1 MLRLFRDGLRKTS
14 RATPRMPRAS
24 SFEVRHDGS
33 TYKIVLKR
41 IASARRYT
49 LRVKNGSG
57 EVVLTMPTRGSLKE
71 AHAFAERQGAWIG
84 ARLRRLPK
92 TIAFAS
98 GAIIPLRG
106 IPHEIVH
113 SPARRGTVWV
123 EAMEPGLLSPT
134 ELALC
139 VAGDPTHVARR
150 VRDFL
155 KREAKRDLE
164 AAVLHYTRE
173 LGLPNRPVGLR
184 DPTSRWGSCSTAGSL
199 NFSWRLIL
207 APAYVL
213 GYLAAHEV
221 AHLVHMNHSARFWK
235 LTRKLCAETDR
246 AEAWL
251 KAHGKELHRYG
262 GEGGVPASTLPDAR
276 SAVRDPEHR
285 SSAD

>member
-1 MLRLFRDGLRKTS
+1 MLRLFRESLRKRTRTVPPRKPAATS
-14 RATPRMPRAS
+14 
-24 SFEVRHDGS
+24 FDVRHDGS

-41 IASARRYT
+41 VASARRYT

-57 EVVLTMPTRGSLKE
+57 EIVLTMPSRGSVTE
-71 AHAFAERQGAWIG
+71 ARAFAERQGAWIG

-92 TIAFAS
+92 QIAFAP

-106 IPHEIVH
+106 VAHEIVH
-113 SPARRGTVWV
+113 CPGRRGTVWT
-123 EAMEPGLLSPT
+123 EAHEPGLFSES

-139 VAGDPTHVARR
+139 VAGEAAHVERR

-155 KREAKRDLE
+155 KREARRDLE

-173 LGLPNRPVGLR
+173 LGLPNRSVGLR
-184 DPTSRWGSCSTAGSL
+184 DTTSRWGSCSSEGSL
-199 NFSWRLIL
+199 NFSWRLVL

-213 GYLAAHEV
+213 DYLAAHEV
-221 AHLVHMNHSARFWK
+221 AHLKHMNHSARFWK
-235 LTRKLCAETDR
+235 LARQLCPETDR

-262 GEGGVPASTLPDAR
+262 SE
-276 SAVRDPEHR
+276 AV
-285 SSAD
+285 

>member
-1 MLRLFRDGLRKTS
+1 MLRLFRDALRKSATS
-14 RATPRMPRAS
+14 PRRKPGAS

-41 IASARRYT
+41 VASARRYT

-71 AHAFAERQGAWIG
+71 AHSFAERQGAWIG
-84 ARLRRLPK
+84 ARLLRLPAG
-92 TIAFAS
+92 IAFEP
-98 GAIIPLRG
+98 GAIVPLRG
-106 IPHEIVH
+106 VPHEIVH
-113 SPARRGTVWV
+113 CPTRRGTVSV
-123 EAMEPGLLSPT
+123 EAKQPELLPET

-139 VAGDPTHVARR
+139 VAGDAAHVARR

-155 KREAKRDLE
+155 KREARRDLE

-173 LGLPNRPVGLR
+173 LNLPNRSVGLR
-184 DPTSRWGSCSTAGSL
+184 DTTSRWGSCSSQGSL

-213 GYLAAHEV
+213 DYLAAHEV
-221 AHLVHMNHSARFWK
+221 AHLVHMNHSVRFWK

-262 GEGGVPASTLPDAR
+262 GKTAA
-276 SAVRDPEHR
+276 A
-285 SSAD
+285 

>member
-1 MLRLFRDGLRKTS
+1 MLRLFRAGLRKTS
-14 RATPRMPRAS
+14 RATPVAPRVAS
-24 SFEVRHDGS
+24 FDVDHDGS
-33 TYKIVLKR
+33 TYKVVLKR
-41 IASARRYT
+41 VASARRYT
-49 LRVKNGSG
+49 LRVKNVGG

-71 AHAFAERQGAWIG
+71 ARDFAERHGAWIG
-84 ARLRRLPK
+84 ARLRRLPSS
-92 TIAFAS
+92 IAFEP

-113 SPARRGTVWV
+113 CFTRRGTVWI
-123 EAMEPGLLSPT
+123 EAAQPDLFSGA

-139 VAGDPTHVARR
+139 VAGDRAHVARR
-150 VRDFL
+150 IRDFL

-173 LGLPNRPVGLR
+173 LNLPKRSVGLR
-184 DPTSRWGSCSTAGSL
+184 DTTSRWGSCSSAGSL

-213 GYLAAHEV
+213 DYLAAHEV
-221 AHLVHMNHSARFWK
+221 AHLVHMNHSVRFWK
-235 LTRKLCAETDR
+235 LTRKLCAETER

-251 KAHGKELHRYG
+251 KTQGRELHRYG
-262 GEGGVPASTLPDAR
+262 GERAGPAFTFPDGR
-276 SAVRDPEHR
+276 SAIRDPKLL

>member
-1 MLRLFRDGLRKTS
+1 MLRLFRDASRKLT
-14 RATPRMPRAS
+14 RAAAPAKRPS

-41 IASARRYT
+41 VASARRYT
-49 LRVKNGSG
+49 LRVKTGSG
-57 EVVLTMPTRGSLKE
+57 ELVLTMPTRGSLKE
-71 AHAFAERQGAWIG
+71 AQAFAERQGAWIG
-84 ARLRRLPK
+84 ARLRRMPRA
-92 TIAFAS
+92 IAFEP
-98 GAIIPLRG
+98 GAIVPLRG

-113 SPARRGTVWV
+113 RPGQRGSVWIEAAHPALFAG
-123 EAMEPGLLSPT
+123 A

-139 VAGDPTHVARR
+139 VAGDAAHVARR

-155 KREAKRDLE
+155 KRQAKRDLE
-164 AAVLHYTRE
+164 AAVLHYARA
-173 LGLPNRPVGLR
+173 LDLPNRAVGLR
-184 DPTSRWGSCSTAGSL
+184 DTTSRWGSCSSAGSL

-213 GYLAAHEV
+213 DYLAAHEV

-246 AEAWL
+246 AEGWL

-262 GEGGVPASTLPDAR
+262 GASAGGE
-276 SAVRDPEHR
+276 SAAAV
-285 SSAD
+285 

>member
-1 MLRLFRDGLRKTS
+1 MLRLFRDAFRKTS
-14 RATPRMPRAS
+14 RATPRTRDAS

-33 TYKIVLKR
+33 TYKVVLKR

-57 EVVLTMPTRGSLKE
+57 EIVLTMPTRGSLKD
-71 AHAFAERQGAWIG
+71 AQAFAERQGAWIG
-84 ARLRRLPK
+84 ARLRRLPQA
-92 TIAFAS
+92 IAFEP
-98 GAIIPLRG
+98 GAIVPLRG
-106 IPHEIVH
+106 IAHEIVH
-113 SPARRGTVWV
+113 CPGRRGSVWV
-123 EAMEPGLLSPT
+123 EAREPGLFSQSEP
-134 ELALC
+134 ALC
-139 VAGDPTHVARR
+139 VAGDLAHVPRR

-155 KREAKRDLE
+155 KREAKRRLE

-173 LGLPNRPVGLR
+173 LNLPNRSVGLR
-184 DPTSRWGSCSTAGSL
+184 DTTSRWGSCSSAGSL

-213 GYLAAHEV
+213 DYLAAHEV

-246 AEAWL
+246 GEAWL

-262 GEGGVPASTLPDAR
+262 GQAPAGRAATSPDA
-276 SAVRDPEHR
+276 
-285 SSAD
+285 